1 MCDIYFCIMVM
12 KTHSEIGQNDF
23 LEQNQTQEERERE
36 SSFSLRWITTLTCF
50 EFDED
55 GDEQRFTLNTP

>member
-1 MCDIYFCIMVM
+1 M